1 MARRILLLVFAGAAL
16 LALVL
21 AFNTLRKPGVQPQV
35 APVAHVKVDTAAAAE
50 RLAGAVRIRTVTYDD
65 RPAASA
71 AEFLKL
77 HAYLQQAFPH
87 AHRAMQREVVGDYT
101 LLYTWPGSD
110 PAAKGV
116 MLMAHQDVVPI
127 AEGTEQAWSVDP
139 FAGVVRDGFIW
150 GRGSWDDKGNLL
162 AVLEAIERLA
172 AQGFRPTRTL
182 YLVAGHDEESGGEA
196 GARKVAELLAS
207 RSVRLEFVMDEGM
220 LITEGVM
227 KGLDQPVA
235 LVGIAEKGMMTV
247 SLSAHD
253 EPGHSSVPPR
263 ETAIGMLSE
272 ALSRLERN
280 QMPAAIGGVAEQ
292 MFDTLAPE
300 MRGPN
305 RVLLANL
312 WLFGPLVKRELEQ
325 NRSSN
330 AFTRT
335 TTALT
340 TVHSGNK
347 VNVVPAHAQAHVNFR
362 ILPGDTQQDVLDHT
376 HRTIADPRIEVR
388 QTGVA
393 SEASPVSVTASPS
406 YRLMASTIREIF
418 PGTVVAPGLMVGAT
432 DSRHMQPI
440 ADQVYRFSPVRAR
453 EEDLSRFHGTN
464 ERISLS
470 NYAEMIAFYHRLI
483 SSATGGA
490 AASVSVAAGT
500 R

>member
-1 MARRILLLVFAGAAL
+1 MARRILLSVFAGLAL

-21 AFNTLRKPGVQPQV
+21 MFNTARKSGSQPDV
-35 APVAHVKVDTAAAAE
+35 APVAHVKVDAPAAAE
-50 RLAGAVRIRTVTYDD
+50 RLAGAVRIRTITHDD

-71 AEFLKL
+71 SEFLKL
-77 HAYLQQAFPH
+77 HAYLQQAFPQ
-87 AHRAMQREVVGDYT
+87 AHRAMQREIVGDYS
-101 LLYTWPGSD
+101 LLYTWQGTD
-110 PAAKGV
+110 PTAKGV

-127 AEGTEQAWSVDP
+127 AEGTEKDWSVDP

-162 AVLEAIERLA
+162 AILEAIETLA
-172 AQGFRPTRTL
+172 AQGFRPHRTL
-182 YLVAGHDEESGGEA
+182 YLVAGHDEESGGEL
-196 GARKVAELLAS
+196 GAKKVAELLAS

-235 LVGIAEKGMMTV
+235 LVGVAEKGMMTV

-253 EPGHSSVPPR
+253 EPGHASVPPR

-272 ALSRLERN
+272 ALARLERN
-280 QMPAAIGGVAEQ
+280 QMPASIGGVAEQ

-300 MRGPN
+300 MQGAN
-305 RVLLANL
+305 RVVLSNL
-312 WLFGPLVKRELEQ
+312 WLFGPLVKRELEK
-325 NRSSN
+325 NRSSS

-340 TVHSGNK
+340 VVNAGNK
-347 VNVVPAHAQAHVNFR
+347 VNVVPAHAQAYVNFR

-376 HRTIADPRIEVR
+376 QETVANRAIEVR
-388 QTGVA
+388 KTGVA
-393 SEASPVSVTASPS
+393 SEASPVSVTASDS
-406 YRLMASTIREIF
+406 YKLMASTVREIF

-432 DSRHMQPI
+432 DSRHMQAI

-464 ERISLS
+464 ERISLA

-483 SSATGGA
+483 SSAAGVA
-490 AASVSVAAGT
+490 ADSVSVAQAA